1 MCGWWS
7 LENVKKVV
15 TIGQDL
21 RYRRYVYVQ
30 RVGDNMRIMIG
41 VCSSGLIVFH
51 HSVRL
56 LSISWPRIVTL
67 RCLRSHFN
75 VKLRRL
81 PDQVFTA
88 HVACAFYTFV
98 FTARRVCIARTMQ
111 WQDVCLSVC
120 LTVCPQQMGWQYS
133 DGDSL
138 NGGVECKGY
147 EKITIFNQYLA
158 LSRKWC
164 KIEP

>member
-1 MCGWWS
+1 MFVIHNIYLFIVFIVWLVKFRKC
-7 LENVKKVV
+7 KKVV

-120 LTVCPQQMGWQYS
+120 LTVCLS
-133 DGDSL
+133 TT
-138 NGGVECKGY
+138 NGM
-147 EKITIFNQYLA
+147 TIL
-158 LSRKWC
+158 
-164 KIEP
+164 